1 MIIPIADLN
10 EDVLLNIIE
19 GFVLREGTE
28 YGEADVSLSKKVQQV
43 LAQLRSGDVLLV
55 YSELH
60 ETVNIIPKQQLG
72 EFELLES
79 QQQ

>member
-1 MIIPIADLN
+1 MIIPIV
-10 EDVLLNIIE
+10 DVTEETLLNIIE

-28 YGEADVSLSKKVQQV
+28 YGEADVSLGEKVQQV
-43 LAQLRSGDVLLV
+43 LAQLKLGEVLLV

-72 EFELLES
+72 EFELSET

>member
-1 MIIPIADLN
+1 MIIPIADVN
-10 EDVLLNIIE
+10 KETLLNIIE

-28 YGEADVSLSKKVQQV
+28 YGAADVSLEDKVQQV
-43 LAQLRSGDVLLV
+43 FAQLKIGEVLLV

-72 EFELLES
+72 EFESSEV
-79 QQQ
+79 Q